1 MKSKAIAAATKIPLR
16 NRFNTFAIF
25 SFNAF
30 MIFNINFFD
39 TFNTFTLLI
48 PSKCL

>member
-25 SFNAF
+25 DFNAF
-30 MIFNINFFD
+30 IIFNINFFN
-39 TFNTFTLLI
+39 TFNTIALLI
-48 PSKCL
+48 P